1 MSLAIRIEGLCKSYR
16 LGRTD
21 RKALWHSLRLRLTG
35 KSDDQLF
42 WALQDVTF
50 DVRQGEVLGILGH
63 NGAGKSTLL
72 KIMSQITAPTSGR
85 ALVRGRIASL
95 LEVGTGFHLELTGRE
110 NTFLNGS
117 ILGMKR
123 REIASKFDEIVGFAE
138 VAEFI
143 DTPVK
148 RYSSGM
154 RTRLA
159 FAIAAHLDPEVMII
173 DEVLAVGDAQFQA
186 RCVGKIGEVAGKGR
200 TVLFVSHNAAA
211 VESLCTR
218 GIVLNHGRM
227 TFDGTQTE
235 AIRFYAQQTEATGG
249 SVRHRQDRQGLG
261 GVRITS
267 VDFRTHGEAANSV
280 QSGDDLEVVLAFE
293 CEGEERFPNL
303 MADIQFLTHLGA
315 IVFSHSNW
323 FTGDTFGELPKTGRL
338 VCRIPRLP
346 LIHGMYRLDVSLS
359 GRRRRSEPLDVLQNA
374 AELRVIQGNFFG
386 SGRVPAIKDGVVLVE
401 GGWRLESAEASAS
414 AAHEGAP
421 RSGAL

>member
-21 RKALWHSLRLRLTG
+21 RKALWHSLRLKLTG
-35 KSDDQLF
+35 KTDDQLF
-42 WALQDVTF
+42 WALQDITF

-72 KIMSQITAPTSGR
+72 KIMSQITAPTTGR
-85 ALVRGRIASL
+85 ALVRGRVASL

-110 NTFLNGS
+110 NTYLNGS

-123 REIASKFDEIVGFAE
+123 REIASKFDEIVAFAE
-138 VAEFI
+138 VSEFI

-159 FAIAAHLDPEVMII
+159 FAIAANLDPEVMII

-186 RCVGKIGEVAGKGR
+186 RCVGKIGEVASRGR

-235 AIRFYAQQTEATGG
+235 AIRFYAQQTAATGG
-249 SVRHRQDRQGLG
+249 SVRHRQDRKGVG

-267 VDFRTHGEAANSV
+267 VDFRTHGGAASSV

-293 CEGEERFPNL
+293 CDGEERFPNL
-303 MADIQFLTHLGA
+303 MADLQFLTHL
-315 IVFSHSNW
+315 
-323 FTGDTFGELPKTGRL
+323 
-338 VCRIPRLP
+338 
-346 LIHGMYRLDVSLS
+346 
-359 GRRRRSEPLDVLQNA
+359 
-374 AELRVIQGNFFG
+374 
-386 SGRVPAIKDGVVLVE
+386 
-401 GGWRLESAEASAS
+401 
-414 AAHEGAP
+414 
-421 RSGAL
+421 